1 MEKIKKIFLIVMGI
15 AFFVH
20 IVFYALYL
28 FGVIS
33 FDTYIDLLVKT
44 GLRRTYSYSLEW
56 LRNLIYFILLVLIIK
71 ALKKSNI

>member
-1 MEKIKKIFLIVMGI
+1 MEKIKKVFLIVMGI

-20 IVFYALYL
+20 IVFYTLYL
-28 FGVIS
+28 LGVVS

-44 GLRRTYSYSLEW
+44 GLRGTYSYSLEW

-71 ALKKSNI
+71 ILKKSNI

>member
-1 MEKIKKIFLIVMGI
+1 MGI

-20 IVFYALYL
+20 IVFYTLYL
-28 FGVIS
+28 FGIIN
-33 FDTYIDLLVKT
+33 FDTYIDLLVKA